1 MTTLNSRQY
10 AVVVDP
16 IDADGKPQLGQKRL
30 VRGERSFFLQPGES
44 LERGIQDVYV
54 LGEDEGLIVR
64 CVESFEDASKAKR
77 VSGDRWMVKGPCDY
91 VPSINEEVV
100 TRRKAIPLDENEGIY
115 VRDIKTGM

>member
-1 MTTLNSRQY
+1 VTTLNSRQY

-30 VRGERSFFLQPGES
+30 VRGEKSFFLQPGES

-64 CVESFEDASKAKR
+64 CVESFEDANKAKR

>member
-30 VRGERSFFLQPGES
+30 VRGEKSFFLQPGES

-64 CVESFEDASKAKR
+64 CVESFEDANKAKR